1 MESGLGYLVM
11 TVATGWA
18 VTFGLRSLPF
28 LLFAGKDREL
38 PGWVER
44 LGVIVSPVIIAGLI
58 VYSFATLELGEGEAA
73 TRAWKTCWPY
83 LAAALTVALQLLRRN
98 PLVSIIAGTAL
109 YMFLVAGCTTSQVEF
124 DAHRPL
130 ISVDSRGIKVD
141 GEYCE
146 FKRVPGRLEDY
157 GIPHTA
163 TIHIALDP
171 EMQQNLRPVR
181 AFMAYL
187 AQCGYTRSM
196 LVTERHA
203 ESDRR
208 KGAGSGY
215 RASAPAER
223 PSVRYKGANE

>member
-1 MESGLGYLVM
+1 MENGIGYLILV
-11 TVATGWA
+11 VAAGWA

-28 LLFAGKDREL
+28 LVFAGKGREL
-38 PGWVER
+38 PGWVGR
-44 LGVIVSPVIIAGLI
+44 LGVIVSPAIIAGLI
-58 VYSFATLELGEGEAA
+58 VYSFATLRIGEGEAA
-73 TRAWKTCWPY
+73 VPAWRTCWPY
-83 LAAALTVALQLLRRN
+83 LAAALTVALQLVRRN
-98 PLVSIIAGTAL
+98 PLVSIVLGTAL

-130 ISVDSRGIKVD
+130 VAVDARGIRVD
-141 GEYCE
+141 GEYCD
-146 FKRVPGRLEDY
+146 FKDVPGRLEDY

-171 EMQQNLRPVR
+171 DMQQNLRPVR

-187 AQCGYTRSM
+187 AQHGYTRSM

-208 KGAGSGY
+208 KGAGPGY
-215 RASAPAER
+215 RASAPAEK
-223 PSVRYKGANE
+223 PAIRYKGANE